1 MFLTDTEF
9 DMITAVCLK
18 IKGSCQ
24 TETPLATLTIFR
36 GVYAF
41 FAQNA
46 LLAGLLPKGWGVPL
60 KLNYLACTIE
70 VHDNFSWQRL
80 LPP

>member
-46 LLAGLLPKGWGVPL
+46 
-60 KLNYLACTIE
+60 
-70 VHDNFSWQRL
+70 F
-80 LPP
+80 